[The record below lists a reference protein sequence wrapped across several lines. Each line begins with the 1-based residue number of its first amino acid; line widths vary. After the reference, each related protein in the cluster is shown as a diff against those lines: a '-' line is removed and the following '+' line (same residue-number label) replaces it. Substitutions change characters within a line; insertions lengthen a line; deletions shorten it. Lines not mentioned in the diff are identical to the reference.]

1 MIKSVF
7 LMIKINI
14 KSMLK
19 KQVNKILSK
28 NKLYKIILL
37 NRFNNKNLMIK

>member
-1 MIKSVF
+1 MIKLVF